1 MKKLLSFVLLLLLV
15 LAVLTAC
22 GGNKTPNDTTNT
34 DQSGEQTEAPKPTYS
49 IPEKDMRD
57 WVVDYMYQMANV
69 KWSPMNNIDT
79 DAMSTSPDFIKGK
92 VYHGLP
98 YINLLTDA
106 DLEMFI
112 NDMRYDETKQ
122 MYIYETAKDRSNT
135 MGNDCSSSILL
146 AWKRFDT
153 NITAYDT
160 GTCFPLG
167 DKTGIYPLG
176 NMVIE
181 KGAKKTDAIIAATNE
196 QTLYEAY
203 TLLQKGD
210 MIIWRTNQGHTRMII
225 ENHTEKTA
233 AGKIHPARSYVITIE
248 QTNKIDATRTDG
260 VQTTWYVEHK
270 YTYKDLRDKNYIPV
284 TCNALSEERAEPVV
298 VVEGANTKKT
308 IGNAKNGNLM
318 GTIKSNYSIL
328 SATVVIEDANKNE
341 LYKERYKVA
350 NKDLDGTLAL
360 SEFKFDF
367 DNTTLASG
375 TYTYNIIVETV
386 CGEGVV
392 HNVEFTK

>member
-1 MKKLLSFVLLLLLV
+1 MKKLLSFVLFILLV
-15 LAVLTAC
+15 VAVLTAC
-22 GGNKTPNDTTNT
+22 GGNKTPNDTQNT
-34 DQSGEQTEAPKPTYS
+34 DQSGEQTEEPTPIFS

-112 NDMRYDETKQ
+112 NDMRYDEAKQ

-135 MGNDCSSSILL
+135 MGNDCSSAILL

-167 DKTGIYPLG
+167 QKTGVYPLG
-176 NMVIE
+176 NMEIE
-181 KGAKKTDAIIAATNE
+181 NGAKKTDVIIAATNE

-203 TLLQKGD
+203 DLLQKGD

-225 ENHTEKTA
+225 ENHVEKTA
-233 AGKIHPARSYVITIE
+233 TGKIHPTRSYVITIE
-248 QTNKIDATRTDG
+248 QTNKIDDTRTDG

-284 TCNALSEERAEPVV
+284 TCKALSEERAEPVV
-298 VVEGANTKKT
+298 LVEGANTPKT
-308 IGNAKNGNLM
+308 IGTAKNGNLM

-328 SATVVIEDANKNE
+328 STTIVIEDSNQTE

-350 NKDLDGTLAL
+350 NKDLDGTISL
-360 SEFKFDF
+360 SKFKFNF
-367 DNTTLASG
+367 DNSTLPDG

-386 CGEGVV
+386 CGQGVV
-392 HNVEFTK
+392 YSVEFTK